1 MLKRETSEHQT
12 RAFQWRKQ
20 EWALYFTGLRS
31 TRVPEIRKNRSRG
44 WMWVSSLIQRSQGT
58 WYKFHLHSGTKW
70 ETERPLYSREKLS
83 EGCTPRLCTV
93 RRLEHMQAEVRG
105 AELVWSSFL
114 KRQNGDGTE
123 RRKEGEGE
131 KCHA

>member
-1 MLKRETSEHQT
+1 M
-12 RAFQWRKQ
+12 
-20 EWALYFTGLRS
+20 
-31 TRVPEIRKNRSRG
+31 PEIRKSRSRG

-58 WYKFHLHSGTKW
+58 LYRFRLHSGTKW

-93 RRLEHMQAEVRG
+93 RRLGHMQAEVRG

-114 KRQNGDGTE
+114 KRHKGMEPREGK
-123 RRKEGEGE
+123 RAKEENAMYDYSSSQVDLGRLLRIL
-131 KCHA
+131 C